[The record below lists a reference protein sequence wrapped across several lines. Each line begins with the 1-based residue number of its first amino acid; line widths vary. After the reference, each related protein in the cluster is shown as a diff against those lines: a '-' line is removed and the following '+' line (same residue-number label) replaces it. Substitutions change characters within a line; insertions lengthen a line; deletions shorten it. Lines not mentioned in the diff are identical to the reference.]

1 MKKSNCIYKQEK
13 KATQSKRAVAIE
25 ASKLRMKEAS
35 EAMKAGE
42 LVQYWHI
49 NLLTGHEYSAR
60 NSTYLYYQGIAPGYV
75 LPKSSFIEGKVWKL
89 PVKKGSTFGYITV
102 KVWDEDEKKF
112 VGWKVIHIDC
122 IDYDGADKVQWI
134 KNKLYWSDDTDI
146 PF

>member
-13 KATQSKRAVAIE
+13 KAKQTKKAIAIE

-60 NSTYLYYQGIAPGYV
+60 NSSFLYHQGVAPWYV
-75 LPKSSFIEGKVWKL
+75 LPKSSFIDWKNRKL
-89 PVKKGSTFGYITV
+89 PVKKWSTFWYISV

-134 KNKLYWSDDTDI
+134 KDKLYWSDDTDI